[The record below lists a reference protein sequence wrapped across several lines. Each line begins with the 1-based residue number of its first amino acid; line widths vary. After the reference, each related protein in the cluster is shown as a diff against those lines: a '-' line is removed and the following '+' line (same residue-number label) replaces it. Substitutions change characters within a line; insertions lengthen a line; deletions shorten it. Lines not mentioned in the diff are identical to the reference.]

1 MRDGGWSE
9 GGVAPMVNWGK
20 ITQESKETD
29 MGKMTSVALDDHM
42 ADFVAD
48 QVDAGEFGSEA
59 DVIHA
64 GLQLL
69 EERSVKLAEL
79 RALID
84 AGDASGVAENFD
96 FDAWLA
102 KKKVDFNA

>member
-1 MRDGGWSE
+1 
-9 GGVAPMVNWGK
+9 
-20 ITQESKETD
+20 

-42 ADFVAD
+42 AGFVAD

-59 DVIHA
+59 DVIQA
-64 GLQLL
+64 GLRLL

-84 AGDASGVAENFD
+84 AGDASGVAEDFD
-96 FDAWLA
+96 FDSWLA
-102 KKKVDFNA
+102 KKRADYAA